1 MTVEM
6 DGMRER
12 NWSFDDDVD
21 HLVHTRNLDK
31 QISTEIRYGVILKDI
46 KQSWRAISKVETHML
61 ARSDSLLGRT

>member
-12 NWSFDDDVD
+12 NWRFDDDVD
-21 HLVHTRNLDK
+21 HLVRIRNLNK

-46 KQSWRAISKVETHML
+46 KQSWRAISKVETHV
-61 ARSDSLLGRT
+61 SKI